1 MKKILLIT
9 SAFLVGVGLNA
20 QKSLQERLGFAA
32 DDRLLIIHADDLG
45 VIHSVNQASF
55 KAMDEGYVNSASIMP
70 PTPWLAEVA
79 DYAKANPGHDMGIHL
94 TLTSEWRLLRWG
106 PVASRSEVSSLLDA
120 NGYFYPD
127 CNELWKN
134 AKIEEVEIEL
144 RAQIDK
150 AIAMGIQPTHLDS
163 HMGCLFSTD
172 PRYYQL
178 YTKLGREYGIP
189 TMVNQQIKQL
199 GGEGVPEPKVVIDQI
214 FGAAPQDFDDDAM
227 EKYYADTLGSLKPGV
242 HVMIIHCAYD
252 NMESQGMSFEHP
264 YWGAKWRQDDYDFF
278 TSAEC
283 AKILKEE
290 NIKLVTWKEIGKL
303 LNEQKKP

>member
-1 MKKILLIT
+1 MKNILLIAY
-9 SAFLVGVGLNA
+9 AFLIGVGLNA
-20 QKSLQERLGFAA
+20 QKNLQERLGYAA
-32 DDRLLIIHADDLG
+32 DAKLLIIHADDLG
-45 VIHSVNQASF
+45 VVHSVNQASF
-55 KAMDEGYVNSASIMP
+55 KAMEEGSVNSASIMV

-79 DYAKANPGHDMGIHL
+79 DYAKANPDHDMGIHL
-94 TLTSEWRLLRWG
+94 TLTSEWKLLRWG
-106 PVASRSEVSSLLDA
+106 PVASRLEVTSLLDA

-163 HMGCLFSTD
+163 HMGCLFSMD

-178 YTKLGREYGIP
+178 YTKLGEEYGIP

-199 GGEGVPEPKVVIDQI
+199 GGEGDLGSKVVIDQI
-214 FGAAPQDFDDDAM
+214 FGAETQSFDDDAM
-227 EKYYADTLGSLKPGV
+227 AKYYADTLKSLNPGV
-242 HVMIIHCAYD
+242 HIMIIHCAYD
-252 NMESQGMSFEHP
+252 NMESQGMSFQHP
-264 YWGAKWRQDDYDFF
+264 YWGAKWRQNDYDFF
-278 TSAEC
+278 TSGEC
-283 AKILKEE
+283 AKILEEE

-303 LNEQKKP
+303 LDE